1 MAQLSDAAEKLEA
14 LSIRKPA
21 MPTGAFDMLAPLC
34 RCVYSRVI
42 CSTAKLLQQ
51 NRSPSASSGGSG
63 SVLGGKG
70 GGMASRAPSKG
81 GLARSPSA
89 SATGPPPYSSG
100 AGAASA
106 AATSKRTPPPPPN
119 KPKPGAASGKS
130 YVVALYDYT
139 ATVSCHFLS
148 SCLPPTDC
156 ADRFA
161 RPMVTYLSAPGIV
174 SRWSRGPRAPRTGGR
189 ESSTV
194 YKEYFPGEHPISH
207 QSVEWTD

>member
-1 MAQLSDAAEKLEA
+1 MSGPHSRLNVFYLTLDKLQTFADGRYDVSAQAAASVEDNYVAQLSDAAEKLEA

-21 MPTGAFDMLAPLC
+21 MPTGAFDTLAPLC

-51 NRSPSASSGGSG
+51 NRSPSTSSGGSG

-139 ATVSCHFLS
+139 ATVSCRFLHV
-148 SCLPPTDC
+148 CL
-156 ADRFA
+156 R
-161 RPMVTYLSAPGIV
+161 LIV
-174 SRWSRGPRAPRTGGR
+174 LIVLLGRW
-189 ESSTV
+189 
-194 YKEYFPGEHPISH
+194 
-207 QSVEWTD
+207 